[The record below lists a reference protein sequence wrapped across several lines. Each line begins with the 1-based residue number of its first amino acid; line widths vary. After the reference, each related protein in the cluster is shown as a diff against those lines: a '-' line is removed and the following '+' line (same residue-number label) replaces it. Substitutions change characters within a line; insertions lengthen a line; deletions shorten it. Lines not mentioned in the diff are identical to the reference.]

1 MSVKYQLFSMNAYID
16 GVIINDFVRLGK
28 CIKELER
35 IHGIRHGNNQHGERI
50 GNGFQSSLTQE
61 DLAKELDQE
70 AIGYAANYEAT
81 CYRINPD
88 GTREMIYK
96 PGDDDQNGEKPGRVG
111 NYPKEGNGA
120 TWNQ

>member
-1 MSVKYQLFSMNAYID
+1 MGIKYQLFSMNAYID
-16 GVIINDFVRLGK
+16 GIIINDFVSDK
-28 CIKELER
+28 
-35 IHGIRHGNNQHGERI
+35 
-50 GNGFQSSLTQE
+50 
-61 DLAKELDQE
+61 E
-70 AIGYAANYEAT
+70 AISYAANYEAT

-111 NYPKEGNGA
+111 NYPKESNGA

>member
-16 GVIINDFVRLGK
+16 GIIINDFVRLGK

-35 IHGIRHGNNQHGERI
+35 IHGIRHGGDWSEGAS
-50 GNGFQSSLTQE
+50 GNGFALITQA
-61 DLAKELDQE
+61 DIAKELDQE

-111 NYPKEGNGA
+111 NYPKESNGA